1 MKKFTTLGL
10 AGLMLFGGTALF
22 AGDNVEEN
30 MASTPELL
38 KRWGSSQFATLLPTG
53 GPKGKPAIR
62 IASGA
67 SDANR
72 QIQYKLDLDKV
83 RGKVIE
89 LSADVKAENVSQ
101 PPKHYLGVKMMI
113 VITKADGTRQY
124 VDITTGKSGSYE
136 WRECKVKAA
145 IPTNAKEVAI
155 SLGLQSAMGA
165 VYFSDIDVEI
175 DD

>member
-62 IASGA
+62 IAGGA

-72 QIQYKLDLDKV
+72 QIRYNYDREIRFLRLAGMQSQSRDPDKCQRGCDQPRIAV
-83 RGKVIE
+83 RNG
-89 LSADVKAENVSQ
+89 
-101 PPKHYLGVKMMI
+101 
-113 VITKADGTRQY
+113 
-124 VDITTGKSGSYE
+124 SGLFLRY
-136 WRECKVKAA
+136 
-145 IPTNAKEVAI
+145 
-155 SLGLQSAMGA
+155 
-165 VYFSDIDVEI
+165 
-175 DD
+175 

>member
-101 PPKHYLGVKMMI
+101 PPQALPR
-113 VITKADGTRQY
+113 RQ
-124 VDITTGKSGSYE
+124 DDDRDHQSG
-136 WRECKVKAA
+136 RH
-145 IPTNAKEVAI
+145 
-155 SLGLQSAMGA
+155 QA
-165 VYFSDIDVEI
+165 VR
-175 DD
+175 